1 MLKTNNK
8 FYHLLRAVRPRQWIK
23 NSVVFAP
30 IIFHGKLFVDGN
42 FFKET
47 LAFIYFSGIAS
58 DVYLINDIKDAEK
71 DRLHPIKKNRPIA
84 SGALPVSWAWATV
97 ILLFAVFIPTSFIF
111 VSTYFGIILLVYIAI
126 QIAYNL
132 KLKEVIGKS
141 ISKEFCACAA
151 TANAN
156 EKIIMGNAISSARIN
171 LCFKEV
177 IILDA
182 LTIAMGFILRV
193 FAGALAI
200 PVSISSWLILAIT
213 GVSLLLAFGKRRAE
227 RTLLEAKGLSRASI
241 RSILKN
247 YPDNLLDSMISMS
260 ASFSIITYSLFAFQ
274 VSPDKEVD
282 SALQLF
288 LPSTLI
294 GAKFLMLTIPIV
306 IYGVARYLYVIY
318 EKREGESPE
327 RILME
332 DKPLLYAAI
341 LWGILVILITNY

>member
-1 MLKTNNK
+1 MLSTNNR
-8 FYHLLRAVRPRQWIK
+8 FYHLIRAVRPRQWIK
-23 NSVVFAP
+23 NGVVFAP
-30 IIFHGKLFVDGN
+30 IIFQGILFKDDN

-58 DVYLINDIKDAEK
+58 AIYLINDIKDVER
-71 DRLHPIKKNRPIA
+71 DRLHPVKKNRPIA
-84 SGALPVSWAWATV
+84 SGALPITWAWTTV
-97 ILLFAVFIPTSFIF
+97 FLLFVLLIPTSFIF
-111 VSTYFGIILLVYIAI
+111 VSTYFGIVLLAYIAI

-132 KLKEVIGKS
+132 KL
-141 ISKEFCACAA
+141 
-151 TANAN
+151 
-156 EKIIMGNAISSARIN
+156 
-171 LCFKEV
+171 KEV

-227 RTLLEAKGLSRASI
+227 RTLLEAKGLSRAST
-241 RSILKN
+241 RSILKS

-282 SALQLF
+282 SSLQLF

-332 DKPLLYAAI
+332 DKPLLFAAI
-341 LWGILVILITNY
+341 LWGLLVVLITS